1 MASDVFSGV
10 DVQLALFLF
19 DEIELLILLVESK
32 FHFRASMDRFQEVAV
47 SPVYDALEDSNE

>member
-1 MASDVFSGV
+1 MFSGV